1 VASNDT
7 LSRALGSLRRFQSG
21 FTTGQ
26 KAVVLVGL
34 AIVVALALVVSS
46 LTSKPTY
53 GVLFS
58 NLSGQD
64 AGAITAKLQTA
75 GVPYQLADGGSV
87 IMVPSSMVDQERIA
101 LAQDGLPA
109 NSTVGL
115 SLLSNV
121 GITTSQVTQQA
132 EYQEALQGQ
141 LAQTIEAINGV
152 QSAQVNLALPPT
164 DVFAVNDNQAPS
176 ASVIVQLANGVSLS
190 ADQVQAIV
198 HLVASAIPGMSAS
211 NVTVVDQYGDVLAA
225 PGQQASGAGTTSAA
239 EAFDAEMEA
248 SLQSMLTSIL
258 GPNQANVRVSA
269 TLNPNQTT
277 TKSEQIPLVK
287 GKPNQVVTQSNT
299 QSQTFTGAGALAG
312 GTLGAI
318 APAAGT
324 NQNSKYTQTTTSNT
338 YAVGQVDQTTVQPA
352 GTLQRLSVAVAVNSK
367 LKSKVSLASLKKMIT
382 AAAGIVPGRG
392 DTLSVV
398 ALPFSASTPT
408 GHAAASS
415 MLPMAFE
422 IGKVALLVIGVIL
435 AILLMARASGRE
447 QVEPLMLDGLV
458 PAGALAASPEA
469 TQEMPVALS
478 MPPAQPI
485 IAADVLDFVDHQP
498 EDVAKLLRIWMN
510 ARGRK

>member
-7 LSRALGSLRRFQSG
+7 LSGALGSLKRFQSG

-34 AIVVALALVVSS
+34 ALVVTLALVVSS

-64 AGAITAKLQTA
+64 AGAITAKLQA
-75 GVPYQLADGGSV
+75 QGVPYQLADGGSV
-87 IMVPSSMVDQERIA
+87 IMVPASMVDQERIA
-101 LAQDGLPA
+101 LAQAGLPA

-190 ADQVQAIV
+190 AGQVQAIV

-225 PGQQASGAGTTSAA
+225 PGQQAAGTGTGSAA
-239 EAFDAEMEA
+239 QSFDAQMEA
-248 SLQSMLTSIL
+248 SLESMLTSIL

-269 TLNPNQTT
+269 TLDPTQTT
-277 TKSEQIPLVK
+277 TKSEEIPLVK
-287 GKPNQVVTQSNT
+287 GKPNQVVTQSST
-299 QSQTFTGAGALAG
+299 QTQTFSGAGALAG

-318 APAAGT
+318 APA
-324 NQNSKYTQTTTSNT
+324 
-338 YAVGQVDQTTVQPA
+338 
-352 GTLQRLSVAVAVNSK
+352 
-367 LKSKVSLASLKKMIT
+367 
-382 AAAGIVPGRG
+382 
-392 DTLSVV
+392 
-398 ALPFSASTPT
+398 T
-408 GHAAASS
+408 G
-415 MLPMAFE
+415 
-422 IGKVALLVIGVIL
+422 
-435 AILLMARASGRE
+435 
-447 QVEPLMLDGLV
+447 
-458 PAGALAASPEA
+458 
-469 TQEMPVALS
+469 
-478 MPPAQPI
+478 
-485 IAADVLDFVDHQP
+485 
-498 EDVAKLLRIWMN
+498 AK
-510 ARGRK
+510 